1 MRKYIY
7 VVVRTDIPLA
17 DQIVQVGHACFEA
30 GIKFGEPDCHMVLL
44 QTDNEHNLNKI
55 IQKLTDYDIQ
65 SVVFYEPDSVSD
77 DTTDPMGH
85 TALCTEPLRGK
96 YRMIFKDH
104 LLWFP
109 PINGN

>member
-30 GIKFGEPDCHMVLL
+30 GIKFGVPDCHMVLL
-44 QTDNEHNLNKI
+44 QTNSEHNLNATNQMLI
-55 IQKLTDYDIQ
+55 DYGIQ
-65 SVVFYEPDSVSD
+65 SVVFYEPDSIFEDS
-77 DTTDPMGH
+77 TDPMGN

-96 YRMIFKDH
+96 QRMAFQDYS
-104 LLWFP
+104 LWSP
-109 PINGN
+109 GATI